1 MATKTG
7 GHRMLN
13 IGEVVD
19 RVGLS
24 KPTLYR
30 QIKKGR
36 FPRGTQVADRAVR
49 WHESQ
54 IDAWMAEKMGAATA

>member
-1 MATKTG
+1 MATETG
-7 GHRMLN
+7 GRLLN

-19 RVGLS
+19 RVGIS

-49 WHESQ
+49 WHSSQ
-54 IDAWMAEKMGAATA
+54 IDAWIAEKMEAGTA